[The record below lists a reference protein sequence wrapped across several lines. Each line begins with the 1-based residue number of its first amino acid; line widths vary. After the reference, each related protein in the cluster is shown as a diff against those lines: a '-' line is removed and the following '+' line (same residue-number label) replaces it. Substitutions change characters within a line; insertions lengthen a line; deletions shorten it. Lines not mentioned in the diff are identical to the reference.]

1 MTTSINVITDVA
13 GGVDRNRGAAGAAP
27 EDADLIAELRAPGSD
42 ALAVLIGR
50 YVRLVRRV
58 AAGIL
63 RDEAEAEDVAQE
75 VFFEIYRKAHLY
87 DPARGPVR
95 VWLLQYAYHRSLRR
109 KDVLRRRAAYRGE
122 SLDEVDALARV
133 SRAPLTREECAW
145 LVRTGL
151 AQLPERQRTTL
162 ELAYLQGLSLRDV
175 ADRLRVSV
183 GCARHYYYRGL
194 TRLRAWARCADA
206 GVRPPAPRRQRRPR
220 ASSTRRRP
228 GSDTAVGVDDTI
240 DCWSAGAT
248 SRRLARVRHDDR
260 VTLG

>member
-1 MTTSINVITDVA
+1 MLPRTWT
-13 GGVDRNRGAAGAAP
+13 GCGDRGRGAAGAP
-27 EDADLIAELRAPGSD
+27 RPDADLIAELRAPDSD

-95 VWLLQYAYHRSLRR
+95 VWLLQDA
-109 KDVLRRRAAYRGE
+109 LRRRAAYRGE

-133 SRAPLTREECAW
+133 PRTPLTREESRW
-145 LVRTGL
+145 LIRTGL
-151 AQLPERQRTTL
+151 AQLPERQRATL
-162 ELAYLQGLSLRDV
+162 ELACLQEMSLRDV

-206 GVRPPAPRRQRRPR
+206 GQPPPTARRPCRSRSSSPRAPSSRRPPASDVAGGVNGAIDRWSTSAR
-220 ASSTRRRP
+220 A
-228 GSDTAVGVDDTI
+228 
-240 DCWSAGAT
+240 
-248 SRRLARVRHDDR
+248 LACVRHDDR
-260 VTLG
+260 VPLD

>member
-1 MTTSINVITDVA
+1 MT
-13 GGVDRNRGAAGAAP
+13 GGGDRGRGAADAP
-27 EDADLIAELRAPGSD
+27 RQDADLIAELRAPESD

-109 KDVLRRRAAYRGE
+109 KDALRRRAAYRGE
-122 SLDEVDALARV
+122 PLDEVDAMARV
-133 SRAPLTREECAW
+133 SRARLTRDECRW
-145 LVRTGL
+145 LIRTGL
-151 AQLPERQRTTL
+151 AQLPERQRATL
-162 ELAYLQGLSLRDV
+162 ELACLQEMSLRDV

-194 TRLRAWARCADA
+194 TRLRAWARCADT
-206 GVRPPAPRRQRRPR
+206 GELPPAPRPSRRPR
-220 ASSTRRRP
+220 SSRSRRP
-228 GSDTAVGVDDTI
+228 GSDPAAGV
-240 DCWSAGAT
+240 DCWSASAT
-248 SRRLARVRHDDR
+248 ARTLAHLRHDDP
-260 VTLG
+260 VTLD